1 VAQRFYSRDADGI
14 PTQWVAMVRHTLKS
28 LGPKVLAT
36 RMVRDYAV
44 QLYAPAAASSAQMQ
58 ADDYAAARELS
69 AWKSWVVGCWKEV
82 AVRHVESNVEG
93 DPTLGGSL
101 QLRAEVALSGL
112 KAKDVEVQAVYG
124 PVDADNRLTRPATLP
139 LSFAEERDHTGFFV
153 GSIPLSKAGAFGYTV
168 RVLPK
173 HPLLANLAET
183 GLVATAS

>member
-1 VAQRFYSRDADGI
+1 
-14 PTQWVAMVRHTLKS
+14 
-28 LGPKVLAT
+28 
-36 RMVRDYAV
+36 MVRDYAV
-44 QLYAPAAASSAQMQ
+44 QLYAPAAASSAKMQ

-69 AWKSWVVGCWKEV
+69 AWKSWVVGSWKEV

-112 KAKDVEVQAVYG
+112 KAQDVEVQAVYG
-124 PVDADNRLTRPATLP
+124 PVDADNRLTTPATLP
-139 LSFAEERDHTGFFV
+139 LTLAEERDHTGFFV